1 MTLKMSY
8 LNEYKELMVQLL
20 EREKKLQDLMIKTEI
35 LKQKIENEK
44 IKTNTEV
51 KCSKLILNEI
61 DDKNLKQ
68 NFFKLTESVNE
79 LNNLNDLN
87 EIINEQ
93 YSQEIYDKLSDES
106 LHELYINSNST
117 IKKEKKVAFYI
128 EELFN
133 SKNISN
139 EEFELNK
146 IKTIEKI
153 TNMMIEPGTK
163 GAIRGFQFN
172 KIVKEK
178 ILQLKE
184 KYSKIIDV
192 TFETSIKNESQEIPD
207 FVIFNKLNN
216 KFIIGM
222 NQIDLVRWTTIK

>member
-1 MTLKMSY
+1 MSY

-153 TNMMIEPGTK
+153 TNMMDDRT
-163 GAIRGFQFN
+163 RN
-172 KIVKEK
+172 
-178 ILQLKE
+178 
-184 KYSKIIDV
+184 
-192 TFETSIKNESQEIPD
+192 
-207 FVIFNKLNN
+207 
-216 KFIIGM
+216 
-222 NQIDLVRWTTIK
+222 